1 MRARSALAAP
11 VTHGL
16 GLSFIERKIM
26 SQSPNTKN
34 EPSFDDPV
42 DPSQVGDQN
51 DSRYLEWLKLNPKGT
66 IEEWRRSPDYDERD
80 SSRSH

>member
-1 MRARSALAAP
+1 
-11 VTHGL
+11 
-16 GLSFIERKIM
+16 M

-51 DSRYLEWLKLNPKGT
+51 DSRYLEWLKLNPSGNF
-66 IEEWRRSPDYDERD
+66 EEWRRKHVGGTTGQDT
-80 SSRSH
+80 SR

>member
-1 MRARSALAAP
+1 
-11 VTHGL
+11 
-16 GLSFIERKIM
+16 M